1 MSWEVFKQNILN
13 VVTNPESINSTDTV
27 ADLYATEYD
36 AAIKRGAD
44 ILFQSKMKTGNV
56 QSLKLLIKS
65 AMDSGVSQKEP
76 YDLVGEMGKGVLAYW
91 AGAQLDPSSVP
102 SPPTTPPATGA
113 VQNIQIVSIVC
124 TNSGQWQQPS
134 LGAGSEP
141 DLREGETEND
151 DMPDTELGETQ
162 EILGEIPQDEET
174 DDPQELEEEESS
186 FFNAQAEEVEI
197 SGVDPIDDPQVIS
210 SQPAPIPIDTS
221 TPADQRVP
229 LPKTQRGGVSGGAS
243 GGVDP
248 TNAPIADV
256 KGPRITSN
264 VGATAPPPPPG
275 LASFGNGKIPRDKL
289 GSIDASYG
297 GGILHIEAA
306 KMYNK
311 LIAQAKK
318 EGIKWRVSS
327 TYRDYAGQVACYAKY
342 GPSSAAKPGGSPHGW
357 GLSTDFGEIAGMQE
371 ARANALGVNRATA
384 APARYTRENSKI
396 YQWLATNAPKY
407 GWYNPY
413 RLADGRGMDEAWHWE
428 YWGYYTL
435 TKEQRQ
441 A

>member
-1 MSWEVFKQNILN
+1 MSWEIFKQNILN
-13 VVTNPESINSTDTV
+13 TVTNPESINSTDTV

-36 AAIKRGAD
+36 AAVKRGAD

-65 AMDSGVSQKEP
+65 ALDNGISQKEP

-124 TNSGQWQQPS
+124 TNSGQWQQPT
-134 LGAGSEP
+134 LGGSEP
-141 DLREGETEND
+141 DLREGPTEND
-151 DMPDTELGETQ
+151 DMPDTEMGETE
-162 EILGEIPQDEET
+162 EILGEIPVDSEVDE
-174 DDPQELEEEESS
+174 PQQIEEEEAS
-186 FFNAQAEEVEI
+186 FFNNDAEEVPI
-197 SGVDPIDDPQVIS
+197 SGVDPVRDPQVIPP
-210 SQPAPIPIDTS
+210 QPAPIPIDTS
-221 TPADQRVP
+221 TPIDLQTP
-229 LPKTQRGGVSGGAS
+229 T
-243 GGVDP
+243 DP
-248 TNAPIADV
+248 NNAPIADV
-256 KGPRITSN
+256 KGPRISKN

-275 LASFGNGKIPRDKL
+275 LASFGNGKIPKDKL
-289 GSIDASYG
+289 GSIDTSYG

-311 LIAQAKK
+311 LIAQAKR
-318 EGIKWRVSS
+318 EGIRWRVSS
-327 TYRDYAGQVACYAKY
+327 TYRDYAGQLACFEKY
-342 GPSSAAKPGGSPHGW
+342 GSGSAAKPGSSPHGW
-357 GLSTDFGEIAGMQE
+357 GLALDFGEIAGMQQS
-371 ARANALGVNRATA
+371 RAKALGVGRADA
-384 APARYTRENSKI
+384 SAARYTRENSKI
-396 YQWLATNAPKY
+396 YQWLAVNGPKY

-413 RLADGRGMDEAWHWE
+413 RLGDGIKMEEAWHWE
-428 YWGYYTL
+428 YWGFYTL

>member
-1 MSWEVFKQNILN
+1 MGAIQPTKNHKLIIDEFIRYAQQHLSTVSGIVTTISTYPPLN
-13 VVTNPESINSTDTV
+13 TPAPGIANWSGYIVQAST
-27 ADLYATEYD
+27 
-36 AAIKRGAD
+36 
-44 ILFQSKMKTGNV
+44 
-56 QSLKLLIKS
+56 
-65 AMDSGVSQKEP
+65 
-76 YDLVGEMGKGVLAYW
+76 
-91 AGAQLDPSSVP
+91 
-102 SPPTTPPATGA
+102 
-113 VQNIQIVSIVC
+113 
-124 TNSGQWQQPS
+124 PS
-134 LGAGSEP
+134 LNGSDEV

-151 DMPDTELGETQ
+151 DMPDTELGETK

-186 FFNAQAEEVEI
+186 FFNSSPQEAEI
-197 SGVDPIDDPQVIS
+197 SGVDPIDTPQVIPP
-210 SQPAPIPIDTS
+210 QPAPIPIDTS
-221 TPADQRVP
+221 TPIDQRTP
-229 LPKTQRGGVSGGAS
+229 PPTSDGAS
-243 GGVDP
+243 GGLDP
-248 TNAPIADV
+248 TNAPITDI

-264 VGATAPPPPPG
+264 VGATAPPIPPG
-275 LASFGNGKIPRDKL
+275 LASFGNGKIPREKL

-342 GPSSAAKPGGSPHGW
+342 GPGSAAKPGGSPHGW
-357 GLSTDFGEIAGMQE
+357 GLCTDFGEVAGMQE
-371 ARANALGVNRATA
+371 AKANTLGVGRATP

-396 YQWLATNAPKY
+396 YQWLARNGPKY

-428 YWGYYTL
+428 YWGFYTL
-435 TKEQRQ
+435 TLEQRQ

>member
-13 VVTNPESINSTDTV
+13 TVTNPESISSTDAV

-65 AMDSGVSQKEP
+65 ALDGGVSQKEP

-91 AGAQLDPSSVP
+91 AGAQLDPSSIP

-124 TNSGQWQQPS
+124 TNSGQWQQPTLS
-134 LGAGSEP
+134 AGSEP
-141 DLREGETEND
+141 DLREGATEND
-151 DMPDTELGETQ
+151 DMPDTDIGETEELLGEV
-162 EILGEIPQDEET
+162 PQDTEVDE
-174 DDPQELEEEESS
+174 PQALQEEESS
-186 FFNAQAEEVEI
+186 FFNTQAEEVEI
-197 SGVDPIDDPQVIS
+197 SGVDPITDPQVIPP
-210 SQPAPIPIDTS
+210 QPAPTPIDTS
-221 TPADQRVP
+221 TPVDTSNPADPNNV
-229 LPKTQRGGVSGGAS
+229 
-243 GGVDP
+243 
-248 TNAPIADV
+248 PIADV
-256 KGPRITSN
+256 NSPRITTN
-264 VGATAPPPPPG
+264 VGKTAPPPPPG
-275 LASFGNGKIPRDKL
+275 LASFGNGKIPKDKL

-311 LIAQAKK
+311 MIAQAKK
-318 EGIKWRVSS
+318 EGVKWRVSS
-327 TYRDYAGQVACYAKY
+327 TYRDYAGQVACFEKY
-342 GPSSAAKPGGSPHGW
+342 GSGSAAKPGSSPHGW
-357 GLSTDFGEIAGMQE
+357 GLSTDFGEIAGMQQ
-371 ARANALGVNRATA
+371 ARANSLGVGRATA
-384 APARYTRENSKI
+384 GPARYTRENSKI
-396 YQWLATNAPKY
+396 YQWLAKNGPKY

-413 RLADGRGMDEAWHWE
+413 RLADGAGMDEAWHWE
-428 YWGYYTL
+428 YWGFYTL

>member
-1 MSWEVFKQNILN
+1 MSWETFRENILR
-13 VVTNPESINSTDTV
+13 VVTNPESIKSTDTI

-36 AAIKRGAD
+36 AAIKRGSD

-65 AMDSGVSQKEP
+65 ALDSGVSQKEP

-124 TNSGQWQQPS
+124 TNSGQWQQPT
-134 LGAGSEP
+134 LGGSEP

-151 DMPDTELGETQ
+151 DMPDTDIGETEELLGEVP
-162 EILGEIPQDEET
+162 EDEESE
-174 DDPQELEEEESS
+174 DPQEVQETNSV
-186 FFNAQAEEVEI
+186 FNSNPEEVVFNDEDEVGI
-197 SGVDPIDDPQVIS
+197 PKPPTPILPPPPKPPTPVGGGENVDNSDFIEDDPN
-210 SQPAPIPIDTS
+210 
-221 TPADQRVP
+221 RP
-229 LPKTQRGGVSGGAS
+229 LPK
-243 GGVDP
+243 
-248 TNAPIADV
+248 IY
-256 KGPRITSN
+256 KN

-311 LIAQAKK
+311 MIEQAKK
-318 EGIKWRVSS
+318 EGIKWSVSS

-342 GPSSAAKPGGSPHGW
+342 GPGSAAKPGGSPHGW
-357 GLSTDFGEIAGMQE
+357 GLSTDFGEIAGMQQT
-371 ARANALGVNRATA
+371 RANALGVGRATA

-396 YQWLATNAPKY
+396 YQWLATNGPKY

-413 RLADGRGMDEAWHWE
+413 RLADGGGMDEAWHWE
-428 YWGYYTL
+428 YWGFYTL